1 MLSEVHRGWRFI
13 KRAVPTPCP
22 SWELVSKGTDIK
34 VARGVVA
41 REEAKRLERIAAQRA
56 APVDVE
62 AASAEG
68 HSSGEDEQTHSGKRM
83 RMSLPEAGL
92 SAQLG
97 DGQVGNG
104 VPSDA

>member
-1 MLSEVHRGWRFI
+1 M
-13 KRAVPTPCP
+13 CP
-22 SWELVSKGTDIK
+22 RWTDIK
-34 VARGVVA
+34 VARSIVT
-41 REEAKRLERIAAQRA
+41 REEVKRLERNAAQRA

-68 HSSGEDEQTHSGKRM
+68 HSCGEDEQTYSGKRM
-83 RMSLPEAGL
+83 RMSPPEAGL

>member
-1 MLSEVHRGWRFI
+1 MELRVETTDVTI
-13 KRAVPTPCP
+13 K
-22 SWELVSKGTDIK
+22 K

-62 AASAEG
+62 AAPAEG
-68 HSSGEDEQTHSGKRM
+68 HSSGEDDEQTHSGKRM

-97 DGQVGNG
+97 DGQCG
-104 VPSDA
+104 